1 MSADSLQV
9 LWYICS
15 LVFHKY
21 RGNGTFHRGFYHFS
35 KEFHLFSA
43 RSSWYLKIISW
54 NFFCNVDRRIGS
66 YAKSLCG
73 SWIAAMSV
81 LLPFSKD
88 MKYRVPEERGAI
100 FNILGCMIFL
110 ILHAILPDHIF
121 QWIGLIGRD
130 RSWLFCWICLA
141 NRFQHLWGLFILP
154 ENLFGLKNA
163 IILKN
168 RCQCLWLSL
177 CLWI

>member
-1 MSADSLQV
+1 MLRI
-9 LWYICS
+9 ICRCCDLF
-15 LVFHKY
+15 LVFYKNH
-21 RGNGTFHRGFYHFS
+21 RNRTFHRGFYHLF

-43 RSSWYLKIISW
+43 RSSWYLRLSLGISTAML
-54 NFFCNVDRRIGS
+54 IGE
-66 YAKSLCG
+66 LVHMPRVM
-73 SWIAAMSV
+73 WIRIAAMSV

-88 MKYRVPEERGAI
+88 MKYRVQRRGP

-121 QWIGLIGRD
+121 QWIGLIGGIGVGYSAD
-130 RSWLFCWICLA
+130 MPGKPFSTPL
-141 NRFQHLWGLFILP
+141 GLFILQRIFWP
-154 ENLFGLKNA
+154 EECHH
-163 IILKN
+163 LKN